1 MFSIRRKREINL
13 YLNRI
18 MILYARRPEVKSMIY
33 MDNAATTLRKPVQVK
48 EAVLTALD
56 TMGNAGRGASDPALD
71 ASRVIYGTREKLAGL
86 FHAESPSRIVFTVNS
101 TESLNIAIKGLC
113 DPGDHVITTVLEHNS
128 VLRPLYEC
136 RERGTALTILGCDEK
151 GNISYEEMER
161 AVRPETKMI
170 VCTHASNLTGNMIDL
185 ERVHAIAKRHGLLLI
200 VDASQTAGVWE
211 IDVQKLGIDVLCFTG
226 HKGLLGPQGTGGM
239 YVRSGVEIRPL
250 LSGGSGIDTYNTHH
264 PAQMPTALEAGTL
277 NGHGIAGLG
286 AAVSYITEI
295 GPDTI
300 RERELALMQRF
311 YQGIS
316 GIPGVKVYGDFSTK
330 DRAAIVSFN
339 IGDYDSSEV
348 SDELNVRYGI
358 VTRPGAHCAPLMH
371 QALGTVDQG
380 AVRFSFSH
388 FNTEEEVDA
397 AVRAVKELAEE

>member
-48 EAVLTALD
+48 EAVLAALD

-300 RERELALMQRF
+300 WERELALMQRF

-397 AVRAVKELAEE
+397 AVRAVKEVAEE